1 MRRLTALLLSL
12 LLLAAAADSTA
23 IPVGKPIPRKA
34 TPPLAVADSPAV
46 RHLREAQ
53 EAINADDAKATE
65 AALRAAFAAEGF
77 EALDPGWR
85 ADLYAAAAQLAAE
98 RADPT
103 QAHQDLRR
111 ATGLPGAT
119 FDAWVMRARVAAWLD
134 AYDDIAR
141 SLEQVVRRWPERA
154 RELDVSLLGLA
165 IFGGEPGRPAAGDLL
180 EALLA
185 ADYRTP
191 VTGETSEYWLDL
203 ALRRA
208 DAGDVE
214 GARAVLGRVDDPF
227 VLARAAADRRLDAA
241 FDAPP
246 TGEQLMAMARRHEAD
261 LRARALLDPDRTE
274 ILASLARSMMV
285 LGAHEAVIAL
295 ADQAEAQLAAAPES
309 FVDEDEHMAW
319 VIDSAARA
327 ERRMGRIDAA
337 IARFRRASDQL
348 ELGQDNT
355 SQVLNLAN
363 LLAEAGRTREA
374 TAEIA
379 RVGRMSGYGRM
390 VLVSVQHIVAVQEG
404 DADAEKVAMAYLAEH
419 SADNA
424 SAYFDALLRTGRSD
438 EAADHLVGRLD
449 DPARRA
455 DALLDLQRFREGAP
469 LPVDTLRRERLDA
482 LLARED
488 VAAAI
493 ARHGRVLEWPLYRP
507 Y

>member
-1 MRRLTALLLSL
+1 MHRLIVLLLPL
-12 LLLAAAADSTA
+12 LLLVAAATA
-23 IPVGKPIPRKA
+23 VAMPVGKPIPRKA
-34 TPPLAVADSPAV
+34 TAPLAVADSPAV

-53 EAINADDAKATE
+53 EAINTGDAKAAE

-85 ADLYAAAAQLAAE
+85 SDLHAAAAGLAAD
-98 RADPT
+98 RGDPT
-103 QAHQDLRR
+103 QAHQDLRS
-111 ATGLPGAT
+111 ATALPGAS
-119 FDAWVMRARVAAWLD
+119 FDAWLARARVAVWLD
-134 AYDDIAR
+134 AYDDAAR
-141 SLEQVVRRWPERA
+141 SLAALVQRWPARA
-154 RELDVSLLGLA
+154 SELDVSLLGVA
-165 IFGGEPGRPAAGDLL
+165 IFGGEPARPGAGELL
-180 EALLA
+180 EALFA

-191 VTGETSEYWLDL
+191 VTGEGSEYWLAL
-203 ALRRA
+203 ALHRLG
-208 DAGDVE
+208 AGD
-214 GARAVLGRVDDPF
+214 GAAVRAAIDRIDDPF

-246 TGEQLMAMARRHEAD
+246 TGDELLAMARRLEAD

-274 ILASLARSMMV
+274 ILASLARAMMM
-285 LGAHEAVIAL
+285 LGEHEAVIAL

-309 FVDEDEHMAW
+309 FVDADEHLAW

-327 ERRMGRIDAA
+327 ERRLGRVDAA
-337 IARFRRASDQL
+337 IARFERASRQR

-374 TAEIA
+374 TAAVA

-390 VLVSVQHIVAVQEG
+390 VLVSVQHIVALQEK
-404 DADAEKVAMAYLAEH
+404 DADAEKIAMAYLAEH
-419 SADNA
+419 RADNA
-424 SAYFDALLRTGRSD
+424 SAYFDALLRSNRLD
-438 EAADHLVGRLD
+438 DAAVHLVERLD
-449 DPARRA
+449 DPRRRG
-455 DALLDLQRFREGAP
+455 DALDELQRFREGAP

-488 VAAAI
+488 VAAAV
-493 ARHGRVLEWPLYRP
+493 ARHGRILAWPLYRP